1 MAGTTA
7 ARPAGWPV
15 ALQQVFE
22 EPWRLR
28 PAFQPI
34 LDLERGTVWGFQ
46 ALARFISPQRA
57 SPPEWLEAAAALG
70 LRTQLEE
77 RLLVAALDTLDE
89 LPDRCRVLLP
99 LGADTVAAPAI
110 QRRLSRAAGLARR
123 ILLDITAASE
133 SIDVDDFAD
142 AIEPLR
148 RDGGGLALL
157 AGASP
162 GGLDALPR
170 LRPDVVKVGREYV
183 AGVASDGA
191 RRAVVEGLV
200 ALVQALG
207 GRVLAVGIE
216 DQGQLDALAA
226 AGIALGQ
233 GFGLGRPLPS
243 LAAGLTR
250 AGAQL
255 LVD

>member
-1 MAGTTA
+1 M
-7 ARPAGWPV
+7 
-15 ALQQVFE
+15 QQVFA

-34 LDLERGTVWGFQ
+34 LDLGRGSVWGFQ
-46 ALARFISPQRA
+46 ALARFISPLRA
-57 SPPEWLEAAAALG
+57 SPPEWLEAAEALG
-70 LRTQLEE
+70 LRTRLEE
-77 RLLVAALDTLDE
+77 RLLVAALDALDE
-89 LPDRCRVLLP
+89 LPDGCRVLLP
-99 LGADTVAAPAI
+99 LGADAVAAPAI

-123 ILLDITAASE
+123 ILLDITAAGE
-133 SIDVDDFAD
+133 SIDLDDFAD
-142 AIEPLR
+142 AVEPVR

-162 GGLDALPR
+162 GGLDALAR

-183 AGVASDGA
+183 ADVESDGA
-191 RRAVVEGLV
+191 RRSVVEGLV
-200 ALVQALG
+200 ALVEALG

-216 DQGQLDALAA
+216 DQGQLDALAK

-243 LAAGLTR
+243 LAANLTR
-250 AGAQL
+250 AGGRL
-255 LVD
+255 SCD